1 LQGEDVKEC
10 AHEARTTASICG
22 RGGGPGMDLV
32 LEAMLLGGASIDAL
46 RVVAEAVL

>member
-1 LQGEDVKEC
+1 MKLGLLLRYAGE
-10 AHEARTTASICG
+10 A
-22 RGGGPGMDLV
+22 GGPGMDLV